1 MSQGDFLDFLWDGIK
16 GIAVAATTNDK
27 GDPANQRFFEW
38 PEQREQLL
46 DHLAKQAKR
55 DVYTSDTLFKAPNAR
70 KRSARATRCVQADA
84 DTFNIEDALLP
95 PSAIVHT
102 SEGHTHLHWYIEDC
116 TDPALLEPLAHSVSA
131 THDKTSTGLDNGW
144 AINKLV
150 RVPGTTNTGYST
162 PGHKKYIPGA
172 KPFEV
177 TYELTGETYTYAEFA
192 AAYPPVAV
200 AVDQFKEMGDL
211 PGMGEALR
219 SLKSNPT
226 LMQML
231 AKTTVGNVDRSDAL
245 FLLEN
250 ELFRAGATDEATYV
264 ICLSH
269 PFNKFAAD
277 GKNNSEELLWA
288 DILRARAKA
297 GMEDEEESE
306 DYAVVATIEPSVKD
320 KSVDFLTASE
330 KASIPSTFISDYV
343 AWASSKTDAAAEYHV
358 ASAFMILSTVFSDF
372 GHAVPKF
379 GKLPLN
385 LWFMVLGETT
395 RSRKSTT
402 RALGMSFI
410 RALAVLPNPDD
421 DDGIVYNY
429 DLGSD
434 FTPEA
439 LDNELLKNPNRSA
452 LLHRDEAQ
460 GWIQEMDKKAYMAGA
475 KGKMTELYDGHVS
488 GKLRATGDNNRKAS
502 VDVALTLFVMGIRS
516 QVCDYLTQEDFRSG
530 FLTRFIYIEASAPPR
545 SVASDWLEQEDIKA
559 VKQGDE
565 VFTSM
570 VTRIENSRQHWEDF
584 TPSPDAPTVAVPC
597 APDAWKRLNKFIT
610 DVLDAAEGH
619 QRHVIIEAASDRLTK
634 SILKA
639 ATLLAMLDCCDEVQ
653 LPHMITAINY
663 ASSWFGHMVN
673 MANGISESNWARS
686 QKEVEEFILLKG
698 GTVKWEIVYRHFH
711 KDMRADEF
719 LKIIQALTDAGIIDV
734 YPDEKKV
741 RWIAL
746 LSDVEDGEMA
756 A

>member
-1 MSQGDFLDFLWDGIK
+1 MSQGDFLDFLWDGIE
-16 GIAVAATTNDK
+16 GNALVATTDAQGN
-27 GDPANQRFFEW
+27 PVNQRFFTW
-38 PEQREQLL
+38 PAQREQLL
-46 DHLAKQAKR
+46 AYTAKQAGR
-55 DVYTSDTLFKAPNAR
+55 DTYTSDTLFKATNAR
-70 KRSARATRCVQADA
+70 KRSAKATRCIQADA
-84 DTFNIEDALLP
+84 DTFNVADALLV

-102 SEGHTHLHWYIEDC
+102 SEGHTHLHWYISDT
-116 TDPALLEPLAHSVSA
+116 TDPALIEPLAHSVSV
-131 THDKTSTGLDNGW
+131 THDKETTGLDKGW

-150 RVPGTTNTGYST
+150 RVPGTSNTGYSN
-162 PGHKKYIPGA
+162 PASKKYIPGA
-172 KPFEV
+172 EPFEV
-177 TYELTGETYTYAEFA
+177 TYELTGITYTYDEFA
-192 AAYPPVAV
+192 AAYPPVEV
-200 AVDQFKEMGDL
+200 VTDEFKEMGTL
-211 PGMGEALR
+211 PKLGDALK
-219 SLKSNPT
+219 SLKASPA
-226 LMQML
+226 LMQL
-231 AKTTVGNVDRSDAL
+231 LNKTTVGNVDRSDAL

-250 ELFRAGATDEATYV
+250 EIFRSGGSDEAAFV
-264 ICLSH
+264 ICRTHVL
-269 PFNKFAAD
+269 NKFND
-277 GKNNSEELLWA
+277 KNNSDELLWA
-288 DILRARAKA
+288 DILRARAKSEM
-297 GMEDEEESE
+297 GDVEETE
-306 DYAVVATIEPSVKD
+306 DYEVKVTIEPTVKD
-320 KSVDFLTASE
+320 KSVDFLTDAE
-330 KASIPSTFISDYV
+330 KAEMPETFISDYV

-410 RALAVLPNPDD
+410 RALSVVPEDD
-421 DDGIVYNY
+421 DDAITYNY

-488 GKLRATGDNNRKAS
+488 GKLRATGDNNRRGS

-516 QVCDYLTQEDFRSG
+516 QVCEYLTQEDFRSG
-530 FLTRFIYIEASAPPR
+530 FLTRFIYIEATAPPR
-545 SVASDWLEQEDIKA
+545 SPESDWLEQADINE
-559 VKQGDE
+559 VKNGDE
-565 VFTSM
+565 VFTAL
-570 VTRIENSRQHWEDF
+570 VKRIEKARQHWEDF
-584 TPSPDAPTVAVPC
+584 IPSLDAPTTPVPC
-597 APDAWKRLNKFIT
+597 APEAWQRLNRFIT

-619 QRHVIIEAASDRLTK
+619 QRHQIIEAASDRLTK

-639 ATLLAMLDCCDEVQ
+639 ATLLAMLDCVDKVQ
-653 LPHMITAINY
+653 VPHMLAAINF

-673 MANGISESNWARS
+673 MANGISESSWARS
-686 QKEVEEFILLKG
+686 QKKVEEFLLLKG
-698 GTVKWEIVYRHFH
+698 GTVKWEIVYRQFRT
-711 KDMRADEF
+711 DMRADEF
-719 LKIIQALTDAGIIDV
+719 LKIIQALQESGLIDV

-741 RWIAL
+741 RWITRL
-746 LSDVEDGEMA
+746 DVAEEWA

>member
-1 MSQGDFLDFLWDGIK
+1 MSQAEFLDFLWDGIK
-16 GIAVAATTNDK
+16 GIAVAATTNGK
-27 GDPANQRFFEW
+27 GDPANQRFFTW

-46 DHLAKQAKR
+46 EHLERNADR

-70 KRSARATRCVQADA
+70 KRSAKSTRCVQADA
-84 DTFNIEDALLP
+84 DTFNVEDARLA

-116 TDPALLEPLAHSVSA
+116 TDPALIEPLAHSVSEA
-131 THDKTSTGLDNGW
+131 HDKDTSGLDNGW

-162 PGHKKYIPGA
+162 PGHKKYIPGRE
-172 KPFEV
+172 PFTV
-177 TYELTGETYTYAEFA
+177 SYELTGQTYTYAEFA
-192 AAYPPVAV
+192 AAYPPVET
-200 AVDQFKEMGDL
+200 AVDQFKEMGTL
-211 PGMGEALR
+211 PTMGQALK
-219 SLKSNPT
+219 SLKASPA
-226 LMQML
+226 LMQLL
-231 AKTTVGNVDRSDAL
+231 AKSSVGNVDRSDAL

-250 ELFRAGATDEATYV
+250 ELFRSGATDEAAYV
-264 ICLSH
+264 ICSSH
-269 PFNKFAAD
+269 PFNKFAQD
-277 GKNNSEELLWA
+277 GKNNHEELLWA
-288 DILRARAKA
+288 DILRARAKSEM
-297 GMEDEEESE
+297 GEEEETE
-306 DYAVVATIEPSVKD
+306 DYEVVATIEPTAKD
-320 KSVDFLTASE
+320 KSVDFLTAAE
-330 KASIPSTFISDYV
+330 KEEMPSTFISEYV

-410 RALAVLPNPDD
+410 KALAVVPEPEDED
-421 DDGIVYNY
+421 TIEYNY

-439 LDNELLKNPNRSA
+439 LDNELLKRPNRSA

-488 GKLRATGDNNRKAS
+488 GKLRATGDNNRRGS

-516 QVCDYLTQEDFRSG
+516 QVCEYLTQDDFRSG

-545 SVASDWLEQEDIKA
+545 TAESDWLEQADIRE
-559 VKQGDE
+559 VKEGDE
-565 VFTSM
+565 VFQAL
-570 VTRIENSRQHWEDF
+570 VAKIERAREHWESF
-584 TPSPDAPTVAVPC
+584 VPSPSAPTVPVPC
-597 APDAWKRLNKFIT
+597 VPEAWLRLNKFIT

-619 QRHVIIEAASDRLTK
+619 QRHQIIEAASDRLTK

-653 LPHMITAINY
+653 VPHMLAAINF

-673 MANGISESNWARS
+673 MANGISESGWARS
-686 QKEVEEFILLKG
+686 QKKVEEFILMKG
-698 GTVKWEIVYRHFH
+698 GTVKWEMAFRQFRT
-711 KDMRADEF
+711 DMRADEF
-719 LKIIQALTDAGIIDV
+719 LKIIQALQDAGIVDV
-734 YPDEKKV
+734 YSDEKKV

-746 LSDVEDGEMA
+746 LDIEDEGAVA